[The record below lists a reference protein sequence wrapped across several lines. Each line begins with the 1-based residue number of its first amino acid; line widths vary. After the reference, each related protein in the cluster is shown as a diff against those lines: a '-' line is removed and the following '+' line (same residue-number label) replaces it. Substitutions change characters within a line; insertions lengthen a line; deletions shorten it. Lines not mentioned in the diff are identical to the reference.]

1 MSANL
6 ATRLDT
12 TARALALLLAR
23 GDITLDQLAAQMRVE
38 IARAH
43 AEVWAQV
50 TQGQA
55 TPDSDA
61 ALREI
66 IQDELT
72 ELDRL
77 MTLLRGQAIIE
88 QSDVERRLSVFGDA
102 LEDTADEGERMT
114 QGDVSPLALAAIG
127 GAVGALLNRARQQ
140 QRVRLPR
147 IDSRQFGALRDL
159 LGERLDTLADDL
171 ATGRMTPDQ
180 WYESM
185 QQELRLIHDTYA
197 RLGQGTLSQ
206 TRLDGQLTFL
216 EGFRGDVE
224 GMDAEA
230 IKRRARM
237 YLDSGQASFHE
248 ALTTALGMPLLPAYP
263 KDGSTQCRTND
274 LCFWRI
280 EALPGNGNWNAYW
293 TLRPAENCPT
303 CLARSMAW
311 NPIEIR
317 NGILGD
323 YSRIGTFT

>member
-1 MSANL
+1 
-6 ATRLDT
+6 
-12 TARALALLLAR
+12 
-23 GDITLDQLAAQMRVE
+23 MRVE

-55 TPDSDA
+55 TPDSDT

-66 IQDELT
+66 IQGELT

-77 MTLLRGQAIIE
+77 MALLRGQAIIE
-88 QSDVERRLSVFGDA
+88 QADVERRLSAFGDA

-127 GAVGALLNRARQQ
+127 GVVGALLNRARQQ

-159 LGERLDTLADDL
+159 LGERLDTLADNL

-185 QQELRLIHDTYA
+185 QNELRVIHDTYA
-197 RLGQGTLSQ
+197 RLGRGTLSQ

-216 EGFRGDVE
+216 EGFHGDVE

-237 YLDSGQASFHE
+237 YLDSGQVSFHE
-248 ALTTALGMPLLPAYP
+248 ALTATLGIPSMPSYP
-263 KDGSTQCRTND
+263 KDGTTICKNGCACGWSYET
-274 LCFWRI
+274 
-280 EALPGNGNWNAYW
+280 LPGNGNVNAYW
-293 TLRPAENCPT
+293 RLRPADHCET
-303 CLARSMAW
+303 CVNRSVAW